1 MKLMEES
8 MADKAQRVWE
18 LLGFAGSDDF
28 EAFMKDLMPDT
39 VTLSEE
45 EIEKFTTMVMKTAS
59 VKATSYDVTAGVVAR
74 IYAHI
79 SI

>member
-1 MKLMEES
+1 
-8 MADKAQRVWE
+8 
-18 LLGFAGSDDF
+18 
-28 EAFMKDLMPDT
+28 MKDLMPDT

-79 SI
+79 SK